1 MLKKVCLLFVI
12 PVVLAVL
19 LQFGCSPRHDEI
31 STVPKTRP
39 LIGLSMDSLKE
50 ERWYR
55 DETSFVGEAEKRN
68 ADVVV
73 SIDYEDSAK
82 QLQQVRQMVSQ
93 GIDVLVIIPHDA
105 VSAASAVSYAK
116 QHGVKVIS
124 YDRLVRNA
132 GTDLYISFDNE
143 KVGRLQASAITQK
156 VGKGNYVIINGPSSD
171 YNTVMIDHGIMSVL
185 NPYIT
190 SGTIKIAKQVE
201 AYDWMADAAHTCII
215 SLSKD
220 GVKMNAVIAE
230 NDALAGGA
238 IDALSECQMIPG
250 VPVVGMDAD
259 LAACQ
264 RVVEG
269 QQYMTVYKPIH
280 TLAATA
286 AEVAVKMA
294 KKESMT
300 VTDGIND
307 GTKNIPYI
315 KIEPIAV
322 FKDNMVSTVIKDGFH
337 TMDEVYMN
345 IPKAQWPQN

>member
-1 MLKKVCLLFVI
+1 MLKKVCLLFIV
-12 PVVLAVL
+12 PAVLVVL
-19 LQFGCSPRHDEI
+19 LQVGCSPRHET
-31 STVPKTRP
+31 SAAPKTRP
-39 LIGLSMDSLKE
+39 LIGFSMDTLKE

-55 DETSFVGEAEKRN
+55 DKTSFEGEIEKQN
-68 ADVVV
+68 ADVLV
-73 SIDYEDSAK
+73 SIDYDNSEK
-82 QLQQVRQMVSQ
+82 QLQQVKQMVSQ
-93 GIDVLVIIPHDA
+93 GIDVLVMIPHDA
-105 VSAASAVSYAK
+105 NSAASAVSYAK

-132 GTDLYISFDNE
+132 GADLYISFDNE

-156 VGKGNYVIINGPSSD
+156 VGKGNYVIINGPASD
-171 YNTVMIDHGIMSVL
+171 YNTVMINKGIMSVL
-185 NPYIT
+185 DPYLN

-201 AYDWMADAAHTCII
+201 AYDWMADEAHACIL
-215 SLSKD
+215 SLRNE

-238 IDALSECQMIPG
+238 IDALSECQMIPV

-280 TLAATA
+280 TLATTA
-286 AEVAVKMA
+286 AEIAVKMA
-294 KKESMT
+294 KKENIGT
-300 VTDGIND
+300 TDQIND

-337 TMDEVYMN
+337 TMEEVYMN
-345 IPKAQWPQN
+345 VPKGQWPQN